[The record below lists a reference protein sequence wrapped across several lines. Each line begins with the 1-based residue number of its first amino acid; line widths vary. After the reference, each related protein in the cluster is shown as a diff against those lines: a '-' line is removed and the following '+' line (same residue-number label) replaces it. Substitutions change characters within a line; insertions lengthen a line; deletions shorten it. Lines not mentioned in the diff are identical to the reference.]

1 METNWNRNADATQFV
16 SWIKITPPKRKMVPH
31 SVAVKL
37 YEVVRVGRFKRKE
50 MLGSAQKISGDAR

>member
-1 METNWNRNADATQFV
+1 
-16 SWIKITPPKRKMVPH
+16 MVPH